1 MDSLRNIVVGVDF
14 FSFSRNALAQAMRIA
29 RWNEARLHVIHVV
42 DEAVM
47 RDMQET
53 MESLP
58 LRARKDWNPESACD
72 AAQRQ
77 LDEWMDTVDAETLRL
92 TAQAVIGNP
101 FVEILRRVQ
110 SVSADLLVLGS
121 NGSSD
126 PARGAGTLATKCVRK
141 AAAKVLL
148 VRQGSTRRFG
158 SVVACVD
165 FSEMSDRVIEQAV
178 RVAQQ
183 DGARLHVLHVFS
195 RPWDTWEYVDLAA
208 ELEEDYRE
216 VVMARLRDYLERF
229 TTETAEL
236 QVERHLIEDAR
247 EARAI
252 VEFIEE
258 VGAGLAVVGT
268 QGRTGLRVILLGT
281 VAERIVRESSCCV
294 LAIKP
299 DDFGYRV

>member
-1 MDSLRNIVVGVDF
+1 
-14 FSFSRNALAQAMRIA
+14 
-29 RWNEARLHVIHVV
+29 
-42 DEAVM
+42 
-47 RDMQET
+47 

-58 LRARKDWNPESACD
+58 EQANQGWSPDTARD

-77 LDEWMDTVDAETLRL
+77 LEEFVASVDPDELSLST
-92 TAQAVIGNP
+92 QAVIGVP

-110 SVSADLLVLGS
+110 STSADLLVLGS

-126 PARGAGTLATKCVRK
+126 PARGAGTLATKCVRR

-148 VRQGSTRRFG
+148 VRQGPTRRFA

-165 FSEMSDRVIEQAV
+165 FSEMTDRVVEQAV

-183 DGARLHVLHVFS
+183 DRARLHVLHVFS
-195 RPWDTWEYVDLAA
+195 RPWEAWEYVDLAMDLQ
-208 ELEEDYRE
+208 ERYKEC
-216 VVMARLRDYLERF
+216 VMARLRGCLERF
-229 TTETAEL
+229 TSEMSEL
-236 QVERHLIEDAR
+236 QVDRHLIEDSR

-258 VGAGLAVVGT
+258 VGADLAVVGT
-268 QGRTGLRVILLGT
+268 RGRTGLRAILLGT

-299 DDFGYRV
+299 DDFEYRV